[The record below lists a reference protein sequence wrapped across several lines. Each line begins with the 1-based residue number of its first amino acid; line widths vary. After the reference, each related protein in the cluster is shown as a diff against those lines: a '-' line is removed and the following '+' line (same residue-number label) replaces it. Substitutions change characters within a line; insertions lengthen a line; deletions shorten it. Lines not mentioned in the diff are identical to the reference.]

1 MRTMGLENERREY
14 RHGRLDRESLR
25 DHPVAQLRHWLDQAI
40 ASGLVADPTAMCV
53 ATVDAAGR
61 PWQRMVLLKQLDD
74 RGLVF
79 YTNLGSRKARDIAAN
94 PRVSL
99 HFPWN
104 AMDRQAIVGGTAR
117 RLGAADVLKYF
128 ISRPRESQLAAW
140 SSRQSS
146 RVNSRQALG
155 PVHADARQIP
165 PRGGSPAGLLGRLPG
180 RAGRI
185 RILAGGRAPPPRPF
199 PVPAAGGWRLGDR
212 AAGAL
217 RRVVHVTSYKL
228 HVTRYTWGRE
238 ATPSLRLETEVRW
251 FGAVGRHAPCVQPA
265 TCHLQRET

>member
-1 MRTMGLENERREY
+1 PPRGRADNRMRTMGLENERREY

-128 ISRPRESQLAAW
+128 ISRPRQSQLAAW

-146 RVNSRQALG
+146 RVNSRQALEAQFMQMRHKYRHG
-155 PVHADARQIP
+155 EV
-165 PRGGSPAGLLGRLPG
+165 
-180 RAGRI
+180 
-185 RILAGGRAPPPRPF
+185 PRPDF
-199 PVPAAGGWRLGDR
+199 WGAFRVEPDEFEFWQGGEHRLHDRFQYLRRADGGWEIARL
-212 AAGAL
+212 
-217 RRVVHVTSYKL
+217 
-228 HVTRYTWGRE
+228 
-238 ATPSLRLETEVRW
+238 
-251 FGAVGRHAPCVQPA
+251 AP
-265 TCHLQRET
+265 

>member
-1 MRTMGLENERREY
+1 MGLENERREY

-146 RVNSRQALG
+146 RVNSRQALEAQFMQMRDKYRHG
-155 PVHADARQIP
+155 EVPLPDFW
-165 PRGGSPAGLLGRLPG
+165 GGFRVEPDEFEFWQGGEHRLH
-180 RAGRI
+180 
-185 RILAGGRAPPPRPF
+185 
-199 PVPAAGGWRLGDR
+199 DR
-212 AAGAL
+212 FQYL
-217 RRVVHVTSYKL
+217 RRVDGG
-228 HVTRYTWGRE
+228 WE
-238 ATPSLRLETEVRW
+238 IARL
-251 FGAVGRHAPCVQPA
+251 AP
-265 TCHLQRET
+265 